1 MVKTKR
7 YFKASILMIIGLIF
21 LINPLT
27 LKAVDKNVYDD
38 ANLFSVNEMI
48 ELSDHTKKLK
58 NEYEMD
64 IVIVTTVDA
73 LNKSSQ
79 DFAEQFYK
87 ENYLSKSKEDSA
99 ILFLIDLDNQ
109 EVYIATYNKAIE
121 YLSDS
126 RQKSILDSVFANG
139 LDDKDYF
146 QASKTFLLKTEDYLK
161 KGIPQ
166 INEKD
171 EIISEK
177 NSLTFVEAGVSLI
190 IGAIISFI
198 FYKKT
203 QKSYK
208 VKNPIVAN
216 NLKANTKTNFTVS
229 QDILINSKTE
239 SEVLKNHQKDDVDTK
254 SSTHTS
260 KSGETFGGSGRK
272 I

>member
-87 ENYLSKSKEDSA
+87 ENYLSK
-99 ILFLIDLDNQ
+99 
-109 EVYIATYNKAIE
+109 
-121 YLSDS
+121 
-126 RQKSILDSVFANG
+126 
-139 LDDKDYF
+139 
-146 QASKTFLLKTEDYLK
+146 
-161 KGIPQ
+161 
-166 INEKD
+166 
-171 EIISEK
+171 
-177 NSLTFVEAGVSLI
+177 
-190 IGAIISFI
+190 
-198 FYKKT
+198 
-203 QKSYK
+203 
-208 VKNPIVAN
+208 
-216 NLKANTKTNFTVS
+216 
-229 QDILINSKTE
+229 
-239 SEVLKNHQKDDVDTK
+239 
-254 SSTHTS
+254 
-260 KSGETFGGSGRK
+260 
-272 I
+272 